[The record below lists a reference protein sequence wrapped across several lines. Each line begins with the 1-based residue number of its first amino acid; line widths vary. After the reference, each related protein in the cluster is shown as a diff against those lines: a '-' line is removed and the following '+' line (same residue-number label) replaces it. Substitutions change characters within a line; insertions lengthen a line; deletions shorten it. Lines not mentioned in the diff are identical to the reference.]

1 MYDDLIKFGKKD
13 INPDD
18 VHVPFLYKFTIE
30 HDSDKFT
37 DMNKKANEFIN
48 KIDKC
53 VAAVRYINRQTASLD
68 KYPIEER
75 EERLSNATEQFGKYI
90 EENGEYFIGLA
101 MKIVN
106 LYDSK

>member
-1 MYDDLIKFGKKD
+1 
-13 INPDD
+13 
-18 VHVPFLYKFTIE
+18 
-30 HDSDKFT
+30 
-37 DMNKKANEFIN
+37 MNKKANEFIN
-48 KIDKC
+48 NIDKC
-53 VAAVRYINRQTASLD
+53 VAAIRYINRQTASLD

-90 EENGEYFIGLA
+90 EENGEYFIGLS